1 MQKKPVI
8 LVVEDQKI
16 NREILKGILN
26 EDFEVIETSNGEEAL
41 EVLKEKSEVDAI
53 LLDLL
58 MPVMDGYAFMKEFK
72 KSPYSSIPV
81 IAVTGDSE
89 DGTEQKTLDMGAW
102 DFVSKPYQP
111 MTLVTRLE
119 NAIKRSEYFRL
130 GDLLLNSLGVPVGV
144 FQITG
149 EEIRIIRLSR
159 ELEEIALSKYGVDIN
174 KPLDEQNAFDEESK
188 KLIKEAFL
196 KTSKEKDCNVVHFY
210 QSFKDGTKKHIQIA
224 IRYWGINKTSV
235 ILFGE
240 FSFIK

>member
-41 EVLKEKSEVDAI
+41 KVLKEKKEIDAI

-58 MPVMDGYAFMKEFK
+58 MPVMDGYAFMQEFK
-72 KSPYSSIPV
+72 KSPYSFIPV

-149 EEIRIIRLSR
+149 QEVRIIRLSR
-159 ELEEIALSKYGVDIN
+159 NLEDVALSDYGIDIN
-174 KPLDEQNAFDEESK
+174 KPLDEQAALSEESK
-188 KLIKEAFL
+188 GLLQEALL
-196 KTSKEKDCNVVHFY
+196 KTAEEKDCNVVRFAITM
-210 QSFKDGTKKHIQIA
+210 KNGTKKHLQIA

-235 ILFGE
+235 LLFGE
-240 FSFIK
+240 FSAVK

>member
-41 EVLKEKSEVDAI
+41 KVLEEKKEVDAI

-58 MPVMDGYAFMKEFK
+58 MPVMDGYAFMQEFK

-149 EEIRIIRLSR
+149 QEVRIIRLSR
-159 ELEEIALSKYGVDIN
+159 NLEDVALSDYGIDIN
-174 KPLDEQNAFDEESK
+174 KPLDEQAALSEESK
-188 KLIKEAFL
+188 GLLQEALL
-196 KTSKEKDCNVVHFY
+196 KTAEEKDCNVVRFAITM
-210 QSFKDGTKKHIQIA
+210 KNGTKKHLQIA

-235 ILFGE
+235 LLFGE
-240 FSFIK
+240 FSAVK